1 MSNSIKKVFIVDDDK
16 SIRWV
21 LEKALT
27 KNNYKV
33 YLYENTENMILDLDN
48 IKPNVIISD
57 IRMPGING
65 IEMLEKIK
73 REYPHIPIIIMTA
86 FSDLDTTVSSLKKGA
101 YDYITKPFDINE
113 TIQIVDKACTNL
125 NSHIIPD
132 KIQNTEDMP
141 KIIGT
146 SDSMQII
153 YKSIGKIAKTDVGVL
168 ILGETGTGK
177 ELIAKAIHDS
187 SERKDKP
194 FIAINTG
201 AIPTELLE
209 SELFGHEKGSFTG
222 AYNQRIGRFEQAS
235 DGTLF
240 LDEIGDM
247 PIEVQTRLL
256 RVLQE
261 GEFFRVGGSKSI
273 KIKTRVITAT
283 HKNLK
288 LLVR

>member
-86 FSDLDTTVSSLKKGA
+86 FSDIDTTVSSLKKGA

-146 SDSMQII
+146 
-153 YKSIGKIAKTDVGVL
+153 V
-168 ILGETGTGK
+168 
-177 ELIAKAIHDS
+177 
-187 SERKDKP
+187 
-194 FIAINTG
+194 
-201 AIPTELLE
+201 
-209 SELFGHEKGSFTG
+209 
-222 AYNQRIGRFEQAS
+222 
-235 DGTLF
+235 
-240 LDEIGDM
+240 
-247 PIEVQTRLL
+247 
-256 RVLQE
+256 
-261 GEFFRVGGSKSI
+261 
-273 KIKTRVITAT
+273 
-283 HKNLK
+283 
-288 LLVR
+288 